1 VVIYTGI
8 ILLSCYQIQSS
19 TKIGTYHTVH
29 IMIAHNAIYF
39 LYYISPLILT
49 LVFSIDFQFQNQTM
63 QNFFNR
69 KRQDRPN
76 SSWVF
81 FIPSLFSPFL
91 SMYIYSNTSISLLL
105 SLNIL
110 HLKGSSLSWIPQWLH
125 SFLTQPQLSNLGVLL
140 VEPTLYVYVGH
151 GTFGQQLNSIR
162 SSWWQLSEAARF
174 YRYYT
179 TLHHWRQYTFASI
192 CIKIAA
198 WWYD

>member
-1 VVIYTGI
+1 
-8 ILLSCYQIQSS
+8 
-19 TKIGTYHTVH
+19 
-29 IMIAHNAIYF
+29 MIAHNAIYF

-91 SMYIYSNTSISLLL
+91 SVYIHSNTSISLLL

-110 HLKGSSLSWIPQWLH
+110 HLKRSSLSWIPQWLH

-140 VEPTLYVYVGH
+140 VEPTLYVYVGR

-162 SSWWQLSEAARF
+162 FSWWQLSEAFRSC
-174 YRYYT
+174 RY
-179 TLHHWRQYTFASI
+179 LHNFTSLAAIHI
-192 CIKIAA
+192 CINLYKNSFMVV
-198 WWYD
+198 WLTQGWGYDGFQVSLTGWIIDTVH